1 MMTEILIGLVLA
13 AIQTSD
19 RGINAN
25 STAAG
30 FIVIGLIAVVLG
42 VMAFV
47 FLQTSSRRTP
57 RE

>member
-1 MMTEILIGLVLA
+1 MIVETPIAEFLA
-13 AIQTSD
+13 VIQTSD

-30 FIVIGLIAVVLG
+30 FIVIGLIAIVLG

-47 FLQTSSRRTP
+47 FVRTSAKRTSK
-57 RE
+57 E

>member
-1 MMTEILIGLVLA
+1 MTGILMGLALL

-30 FIVIGLIAVVLG
+30 FIVIALIAMVLG

-47 FLQTSSRRTP
+47 FVRTSARRTP
-57 RE
+57 RQ

>member
-1 MMTEILIGLVLA
+1 MGLALL

-30 FIVIGLIAVVLG
+30 FIVIALIAMVLG

-47 FLQTSSRRTP
+47 FVKTSATRTP
-57 RE
+57 RQ

>member
-1 MMTEILIGLVLA
+1 MTGILMGLASL

-30 FIVIGLIAVVLG
+30 FIVIALIAMVLG

-47 FLQTSSRRTP
+47 FVRTSARRTP
-57 RE
+57 RQ